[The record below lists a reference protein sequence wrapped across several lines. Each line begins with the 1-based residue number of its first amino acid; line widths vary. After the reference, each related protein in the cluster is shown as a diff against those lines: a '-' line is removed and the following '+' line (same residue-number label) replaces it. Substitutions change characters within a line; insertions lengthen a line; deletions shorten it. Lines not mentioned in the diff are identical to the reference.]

1 MTLVGR
7 GAERKGVDV
16 GGVSCSALSGTPI
29 LQCSNVVPLVE
40 VHLKKKF
47 WYSFY
52 KARTMLCLVD
62 ESFLDCAW
70 VLQKPVKL
78 ISPLLEDE
86 SKLYCRLLF
95 LYHRIQ

>member
-29 LQCSNVVPLVE
+29 LQCSNVVPSVE
-40 VHLKKKF
+40 VHFLKKL

-62 ESFLDCAW
+62 ESFLDCGMG
-70 VLQKPVKL
+70 LNKNL
-78 ISPLLEDE
+78 SSFFHL
-86 SKLYCRLLF
+86 C
-95 LYHRIQ
+95 